1 LLFVRGNEKGVAL
14 MNTAIQVL
22 MLMLVLTAIF
32 SLVAFGLLILHWRRP
47 TRRTH
52 VIRFLVAVALLP
64 CIIAMLNWSVAR
76 EYIDRVE
83 SARTERNHKV
93 AIVQV
98 GEPLPDFAVTDS
110 QGTRFSVSDAKGKVL
125 LINFF
130 ATWCG
135 PCRKELPH
143 IEKIWDDNRES
154 MKLQVLI
161 IGVDETLDSVK
172 RFGEENKMSLPFAP
186 DPDGEIFRLFVKPE
200 ASIPRTIIVSP
211 KGEIVYAKG
220 EFYDRDIHTIRSVIA
235 RQLAGLH

>member
-1 LLFVRGNEKGVAL
+1 
-14 MNTAIQVL
+14 MNIAIQVL
-22 MLMLVLTAIF
+22 MLALVLTAIF
-32 SLVAFGLLILHWRRP
+32 SLVTFGLMVLHWRRAA
-47 TRRTH
+47 RRTH
-52 VIRFLVAVALLP
+52 VIRLIVAVALLP
-64 CIIAMLNWSVAR
+64 CIIAVLNWSVAR

-83 SARTERNHKV
+83 SARAERNHKV

-98 GEPLPDFAVTDS
+98 GEALPEFAVTDS
-110 QGTRFSVSDAKGKVL
+110 QGSRFSISDAKGKVL

-130 ATWCG
+130 ATSCG

-143 IEKIWDDNRES
+143 IDKIWDDYRES
-154 MKLQVLI
+154 GKLQVLI

-186 DPDGEIFRLFVKPE
+186 DPDGEIFGLFVKPE

-211 KGEIVYAKG
+211 TGETVYAKG
-220 EFYDRDIHTIRSVIA
+220 EFYDWDIHTIRSVIA